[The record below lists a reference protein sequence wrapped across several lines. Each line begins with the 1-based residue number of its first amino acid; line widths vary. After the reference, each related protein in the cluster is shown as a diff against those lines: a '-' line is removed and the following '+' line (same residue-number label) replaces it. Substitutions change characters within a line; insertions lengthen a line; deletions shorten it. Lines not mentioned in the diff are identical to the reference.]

1 MLTSCLFFRWHVT
14 DHFASINPANQGMG
28 PKAAY
33 TAGNVIYFVATLIAA
48 ALYGNIGIKVLYQN
62 VLKELLGFP
71 DLTARSGKLIWA
83 ALVPVY
89 WGVAFV
95 LAAAIPNFNYLSGLV
110 GAVCILQFTYTFPPL
125 FMLAHMIKKNAIQ
138 PGEGFDPATGRTV
151 RLDHGVRRW
160 IRGAKKHWYLNLW
173 NLVFCLGAL
182 TTATLG
188 CYSAIEGLITAFA
201 AGHQTSFSCSH

>member
-1 MLTSCLFFRWHVT
+1 
-14 DHFASINPANQGMG
+14 MG
-28 PKAAY
+28 PRAAY
-33 TAGNVIYFVATLIAA
+33 TAGNIVSFMATLIAA

-62 VLKELLGFP
+62 VLKELFGFP
-71 DLTARSGKLIWA
+71 DLTARAGKIAWV

-89 WGVAFV
+89 WGTAFV
-95 LAAAIPNFNYLSGLV
+95 LAAAIPNFSYLSGLV

-125 FMLAHMIKKNAIQ
+125 FMLAHMVRTNAMQ

-151 RLDHGVRRW
+151 RLDRGMKRW
-160 IRGAKKHWYLNLW
+160 MRGARKYWYLNLW

-182 TTATLG
+182 TTAALG
-188 CYSAIEGLITAFA
+188 CYSAVKGLIAAFQ